1 MPDNKTL
8 VADVGAA
15 HLEDDKAA
23 YQNPTMTITPVV
35 EQEYSEKERYD
46 IDPFEA
52 QREARGENYVE
63 FRTMGWIQAGLV
75 STAESIALGLL
86 SFPSIFLRLGMVGG
100 VITTVGAG
108 ILAYFTAWI
117 MVDFK
122 LKHPGVMHF
131 GDAGGVLFGNWGR
144 RILGIGLSMGLAA
157 SHALIGKQALSILSS
172 NAICSVWY
180 ALIVCIASVL
190 MSVSREFGKLSLM
203 SFISISAILIA
214 SGITIIATGIQ
225 DSSVLARNGVPIA
238 WHAIPTDPTLV
249 DVIGG
254 LTNVFFAYGGNMAVF
269 SFCSEMKRPQDF
281 KKSFIIVQ
289 GLGILSYTVVGATI
303 YAFGGQ
309 YVTSPALTMTTR
321 PVRITAYSIALV
333 TIMISGIIAVN
344 VGAKYLYI
352 VVFRRKDLLT
362 SPSIKARLSWV
373 GLVAFMWTV
382 GFIIAELIP
391 FFNQLLTI
399 ISSLFSVWFTFG
411 LCGVMWFYDI
421 HPLFAKNDESRALDT
436 PMKKFLYICSIIAI
450 VLSVATVPLG
460 LYSAAESIR
469 AGYSAGTFSHPFS
482 C

>member
-1 MPDNKTL
+1 
-8 VADVGAA
+8 
-15 HLEDDKAA
+15 
-23 YQNPTMTITPVV
+23 
-35 EQEYSEKERYD
+35 
-46 IDPFEA
+46 
-52 QREARGENYVE
+52 
-63 FRTMGWIQAGLV
+63 MGWIQAGLV

-100 VITTVGAG
+100 VITTVGPG
-108 ILAYFTAWI
+108 ILAHFTAWI

-122 LKHPGVMHF
+122 LKHPGT
-131 GDAGGVLFGNWGR
+131 NSWYR
-144 RILGIGLSMGLAA
+144 SSSQTW

-203 SFISISAILIA
+203 SFISISSILVV
-214 SGITIIATGIQ
+214 SGITIITTGIQ
-225 DSSVLARNGVPIA
+225 DSSVLVRNGVPIA
-238 WHAIPTDPTLV
+238 WHAVPTNPTLV

-254 LTNVFFAYGGNMAVF
+254 LTNVFFAYGVF
-269 SFCSEMKRPQDF
+269 HHRPR
-281 KKSFIIVQ
+281 
-289 GLGILSYTVVGATI
+289 ILSYTVVGATI

-344 VGAKYLYI
+344 VGAKCLYI

-421 HPLFAKNDESRALDT
+421 HPLFAKNDESRTLDT

-450 VLSVATVPLG
+450 VLSVATGPLG
-460 LYSAAESIR
+460 LYSAAESIK
-469 AGYSAGTFSHPFS
+469 AGYSAGSFSHPFS

>member
-63 FRTMGWIQAGLV
+63 FRTMG
-75 STAESIALGLL
+75 
-86 SFPSIFLRLGMVGG
+86 G

-144 RILGIGLSMGLAA
+144 RILGIGLVLKSMGLAG

-321 PVRITAYSIALV
+321 HHSCERGS
-333 TIMISGIIAVN
+333 
-344 VGAKYLYI
+344 
-352 VVFRRKDLLT
+352 
-362 SPSIKARLSWV
+362 
-373 GLVAFMWTV
+373 
-382 GFIIAELIP
+382 
-391 FFNQLLTI
+391 Q
-399 ISSLFSVWFTFG
+399 
-411 LCGVMWFYDI
+411 
-421 HPLFAKNDESRALDT
+421 
-436 PMKKFLYICSIIAI
+436 
-450 VLSVATVPLG
+450 VPLHRSLQKKG
-460 LYSAAESIR
+460 
-469 AGYSAGTFSHPFS
+469 PFDQPVEFFLQTW
-482 C
+482 

>member
-8 VADVGAA
+8 AADMGAA
-15 HLEDDKAA
+15 HLEDDKTADH
-23 YQNPTMTITPVV
+23 NPTMTITPVV
-35 EQEYSEKERYD
+35 EQEYSGKERYD
-46 IDPFEA
+46 IDPFQA
-52 QREARGENYVE
+52 QRELKGEDYVE

-144 RILGIGLSMGLAA
+144 RILGIGLVLKSMGLAG
-157 SHALIGKQALSILSS
+157 SHALVGKQALSTLSS

-203 SFISISAILIA
+203 SFISILAILIA

-225 DSSVLARNGVPIA
+225 DSSVLVRNDVPIA
-238 WHAIPTDPTLV
+238 WHAVPTDPTLV

-344 VGAKYLYI
+344 VGANA
-352 VVFRRKDLLT
+352 
-362 SPSIKARLSWV
+362 IKARLSWV

-436 PMKKFLYICSIIAI
+436 PMKKLLYICSIIAI
-450 VLSVATVPLG
+450 VLSVATAPLG
-460 LYSAAESIR
+460 LYSAAESIK

>member
-8 VADVGAA
+8 AADMGAA

-35 EQEYSEKERYD
+35 EQEYSGKERYD

-52 QREARGENYVE
+52 QREAKGEDYVE

-86 SFPSIFLRLGMVGG
+86 SFPSIFLRLGMAGG
-100 VITTVGAG
+100 VIARVGAG

-144 RILGIGLSMGLAA
+144 RILGIGLSMGLAG
-157 SHALIGKQALSILSS
+157 SHALVGKQALSTLSS
-172 NAICSVWY
+172 YAICSVWY
-180 ALIVCIASVL
+180 ALIVCIVSVL
-190 MSVSREFGKLSLM
+190 VSVCREFGKLSLM

-225 DSSVLARNGVPIA
+225 DSSVLVRNGVPIA
-238 WHAIPTDPTLV
+238 WHAVPTDPNLV
-249 DVIGG
+249 DAIGG
-254 LTNVFFAYGGNMAVF
+254 LTNVFFAYG
-269 SFCSEMKRPQDF
+269 DF

-289 GLGILSYTVVGATI
+289 GLGSLSYTVVGATI

-309 YVTSPALTMTTR
+309 YVTSPALTMTAR

-362 SPSIKARLSWV
+362 SPLSSSSNVDWGSI
-373 GLVAFMWTV
+373 
-382 GFIIAELIP
+382 
-391 FFNQLLTI
+391 
-399 ISSLFSVWFTFG
+399 
-411 LCGVMWFYDI
+411 Y
-421 HPLFAKNDESRALDT
+421 
-436 PMKKFLYICSIIAI
+436 
-450 VLSVATVPLG
+450 
-460 LYSAAESIR
+460 
-469 AGYSAGTFSHPFS
+469 
-482 C
+482 

>member
-1 MPDNKTL
+1 
-8 VADVGAA
+8 
-15 HLEDDKAA
+15 
-23 YQNPTMTITPVV
+23 MTITPVV

-144 RILGIGLSMGLAA
+144 RILGIGLVLKSMGLAG

-190 MSVSREFGKLSLM
+190 MPVSREFGKLSLM
-203 SFISISAILIA
+203 SLISISAIIIA

-225 DSSVLARNGVPIA
+225 DSSVLVGNGVPIA
-238 WHAIPTDPTLV
+238 WQGVPIDPTLV

-254 LTNVFFAYGGNMAVF
+254 LTNVFFAYRGNMAVF
-269 SFCSEMKRPQDF
+269 SFCSEMKRPQGF

-303 YAFGGQ
+303 YTFGDQ
-309 YVTSPALTMTTR
+309 YVTTPGLTMTTR
-321 PVRITAYSIALV
+321 PA
-333 TIMISGIIAVN
+333 
-344 VGAKYLYI
+344 
-352 VVFRRKDLLT
+352 RR
-362 SPSIKARLSWV
+362 SWV

-399 ISSLFSVWFTFG
+399 ISSFFSVWFTFG

-436 PMKKFLYICSIIAI
+436 PMKKFVYICSIIAI
-450 VLSVATVPLG
+450 VPSVATAPLG